1 MWLQRS
7 IQTFTGSMADARA
20 RQVDGSSKKVI
31 FENFAPAP
39 FTNCINEKNNM
50 QVDNLKNEDIVML
63 LYNLI
68 EYSDNYAKTLGNLW

>member
-20 RQVDGSSKKVI
+20 RQVDWSSKKVI
-31 FENFAPAP
+31 FKNCAPAR

-50 QVDNLKNEDIVML
+50 EVDNLKNEDIVML
-63 LYNLI
+63 LCNLI